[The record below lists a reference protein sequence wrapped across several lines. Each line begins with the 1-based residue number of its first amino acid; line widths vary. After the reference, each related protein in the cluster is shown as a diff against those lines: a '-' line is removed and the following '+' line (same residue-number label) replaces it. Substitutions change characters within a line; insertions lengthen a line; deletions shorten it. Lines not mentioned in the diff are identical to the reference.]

1 MLEFKLNM
9 YFEEY
14 KDTCIVSVT
23 RFKEEYIKKHGEFEL
38 LNELVVM
45 IQKYQYKKYGNLL
58 QTGKIITRNVKK
70 GDFYKKEVA
79 RMRDR
84 FGTKEERLKRKL
96 DEKYGRK

>member
-14 KDTCIVSVT
+14 KDSILVSVPK
-23 RFKEEYIKKHGEFEL
+23 FKEIFIKKHGEFEL
-38 LNELVVM
+38 LNELINM
-45 IQKYQYKKYGNLL
+45 IVKYQYKKYGNLL
-58 QTGKIITRNVKK
+58 QTGKVITRNVKK
-70 GDFYKKEVA
+70 GAFYKKEVA